1 MRGHKPPTPVQQVAP
16 SASELQC
23 WGSEN
28 LGVLPIAGA
37 ADTLTERKQCH
48 RIYYCRSQKW
58 GGGWYSEPAERPSS
72 VPGHK
77 EETENRVVRPYYKV
91 GEEITSFFL
100 CSTLSGYC
108 ARCPRN
114 SKVGTGGGNLI
125 VQTLGVS
132 RVSFCKMLR
141 QQLNT
146 AGFSSHSTGALCF
159 QTWSGWAALPLS
171 LLGGCPFFL
180 FIHSIHHV
188 FYSCLVPGP
197 G

>member
-28 LGVLPIAGA
+28 LGVLPVAGA

-77 EETENRVVRPYYKV
+77 EETENRVARPYYKV
-91 GEEITSFFL
+91 GEEITSFFPVL
-100 CSTLSGYC
+100 
-108 ARCPRN
+108 N
-114 SKVGTGGGNLI
+114 SKWLLCKVSQEQQSGNWWRESNCPDSGREQGG
-125 VQTLGVS
+125 
-132 RVSFCKMLR
+132 
-141 QQLNT
+141 
-146 AGFSSHSTGALCF
+146 HSVKC
-159 QTWSGWAALPLS
+159 
-171 LLGGCPFFL
+171 
-180 FIHSIHHV
+180 
-188 FYSCLVPGP
+188 
-197 G
+197 